1 MNRLEMAATDI
12 GKWAGYLL
20 DAERRNEAV
29 RPITDAEPEL
39 TTEDG
44 YAIQDEILRRR
55 LASGERLVGAK
66 VGLTS
71 RAKQREMGIDEPV
84 YGWLTDAMA
93 LEADSSLRL
102 SSLLHPRV
110 EPEIVF
116 ILGEAL
122 AGPGVGVHD
131 VLAATSA
138 ICCGLEVIDS
148 RFADFRFSLP
158 DVVAD
163 NTSACRFVLG
173 PVQVPPAGIDLSL
186 TGCLFEENGALVATA
201 AGAAILG
208 HPANAVAKLA
218 NFLGRRGRRLEAG
231 WVVLSGGMTA
241 ARPLTPGSDF
251 TATFA
256 HLGRVGI
263 AAGA

>member
-1 MNRLEMAATDI
+1 MTGADI
-12 GKWAGYLL
+12 GKWADYLWG
-20 DAERRNEAV
+20 AERRNEAV
-29 RPITDAEPEL
+29 RPITDAEPAL

-44 YAIQDEILRRR
+44 YAIQDELLRRR
-55 LASGERLVGAK
+55 LASGERLIGAK

-93 LEADSSLRL
+93 LEADSPLQL
-102 SSLLHPRV
+102 SKGLHPRA

-116 ILGEAL
+116 ILGKAL

-138 ICCGLEVIDS
+138 VCCGLEVIDS
-148 RFADFRFSLP
+148 RFADFRFLLP

-163 NTSACRFVLG
+163 NTSASRFVLG
-173 PVQVPPAGIDLSL
+173 SIQVPPTGIDLSL
-186 TGCLFEENGALVATA
+186 TGCLFEENGVLVASA

-208 HPANAVAKLA
+208 HPATAVAKLA

-241 ARPLTPGSDF
+241 ARPLTPGSVLV
-251 TATFA
+251 ATFA
-256 HLGRVGI
+256 RLGRVGI
-263 AAGA
+263 TAEA